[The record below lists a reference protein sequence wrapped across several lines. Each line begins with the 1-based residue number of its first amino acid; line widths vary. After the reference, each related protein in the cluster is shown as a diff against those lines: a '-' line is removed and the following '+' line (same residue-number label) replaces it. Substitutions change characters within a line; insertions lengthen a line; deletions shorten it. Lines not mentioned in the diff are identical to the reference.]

1 MCGTRTIKV
10 DWEVPLIILK
20 MLGKIYL
27 KRILSTLFVAEMGG
41 GTSCRKPYHI
51 HIREYVNTREIKKR
65 LFPVWKWT
73 VEFLSN
79 RFMFFLAVKFKL
91 VRKKRFCKRGLSDQQ
106 KVSKV
111 KGSWDPNLMNSKLLP
126 DKQFLIKMNP
136 NPNQHLWLLR
146 LFTLTW
152 ETMVSLA
159 RFFC

>member
-79 RFMFFLAVKFKL
+79 RFMFFW
-91 VRKKRFCKRGLSDQQ
+91 R
-106 KVSKV
+106 
-111 KGSWDPNLMNSKLLP
+111 
-126 DKQFLIKMNP
+126 
-136 NPNQHLWLLR
+136 
-146 LFTLTW
+146 
-152 ETMVSLA
+152 
-159 RFFC
+159 